1 MCRSRPIGDR
11 SNGLLR
17 RGGRGPVRSPP
28 DVARLRAQ
36 GEWAIAG
43 GYTVELR
50 FEATQVEDHF
60 SGLVSDPHPGEACMF
75 ESSDEENPT
84 ERLLSALARE
94 QVDFVL
100 LAYHVAVGAVKRP
113 GGVDFIVE
121 TVAAFTT
128 GNMERLVRAV
138 AGLPPA
144 NIRRR
149 APR

>member
-1 MCRSRPIGDR
+1 
-11 SNGLLR
+11 
-17 RGGRGPVRSPP
+17 
-28 DVARLRAQ
+28 
-36 GEWAIAG
+36 
-43 GYTVELR
+43 
-50 FEATQVEDHF
+50 
-60 SGLVSDPHPGEACMF
+60 MF

-100 LAYHVAVGAVKRP
+100 LAYQVAAGAVKRP

-138 AGLPPA
+138 APYHPRTSDGVPLGSTPAELAGCKSFSMLTDLAWLDVSHAAGGVDFEEIRANSFARPTKEGSVRVADPSDVISLVLP
-144 NIRRR
+144 
-149 APR
+149 